1 MRARSV
7 KKVLLGGAVVMSMT
21 VGAVVSF
28 ASKPHD
34 GLVQDTD
41 GDTITLEAGH
51 TSLGKWRFPAAVPT
65 PADNPMT
72 PARVELGKKLFFDPR
87 LSRDGNMSCASCHN
101 PMFGWSDGLPTAR
114 GFRSE
119 RLGRAT
125 PTVFNTAYNPIQM
138 WDGRKPTLEAQAM
151 GPMEASSEM
160 NMDLARLF
168 QWLNTSAGYRAD
180 FARAYPGEAIDATTV
195 SKAIATYE
203 RTIVSKDSRFDR
215 WVAGDKAALT
225 PEEVR
230 GFAVFIDPNKGNCSV
245 CHSGANFTD
254 NGFHNLG
261 LPSWG
266 DANPDVGRFAHKPIG
281 KMKGAFKTPTV
292 REAAATAPYF
302 HDGSAETL
310 EQLVEHYNKGGVVKT
325 NLSPNMKELN
335 LSAEEK
341 AALVAFMRS
350 LSSPVTPV
358 QLPELPN

>member
-1 MRARSV
+1 M
-7 KKVLLGGAVVMSMT
+7 
-21 VGAVVSF
+21 
-28 ASKPHD
+28 
-34 GLVQDTD
+34 
-41 GDTITLEAGH
+41 
-51 TSLGKWRFPAAVPT
+51 
-65 PADNPMT
+65 
-72 PARVELGKKLFFDPR
+72 
-87 LSRDGNMSCASCHN
+87 
-101 PMFGWSDGLPTAR
+101 
-114 GFRSE
+114 
-119 RLGRAT
+119 
-125 PTVFNTAYNPIQM
+125 
-138 WDGRKPTLEAQAM
+138 
-151 GPMEASSEM
+151 
-160 NMDLARLF
+160 
-168 QWLNTSAGYRAD
+168 
-180 FARAYPGEAIDATTV
+180 

-292 REAAATAPYF
+292 REAASTAPYF

-310 EQLVEHYNKGGVVKT
+310 EQLIEHYNKGGVVKT

-335 LSAEEK
+335 LSAEDK
-341 AALVAFMRS
+341 AALVAFMRA
-350 LSSPVTPV
+350 LSSPVAQV
-358 QLPELPN
+358 QLPSLPN